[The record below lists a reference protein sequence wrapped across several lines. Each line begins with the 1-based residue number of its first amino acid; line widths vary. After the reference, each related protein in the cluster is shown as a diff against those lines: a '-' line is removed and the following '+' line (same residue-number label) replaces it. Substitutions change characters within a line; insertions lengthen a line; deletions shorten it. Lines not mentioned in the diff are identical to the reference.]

1 MSTEQMTLALVAGM
15 LVITDIV
22 VAFDSMSQQ
31 GVWKRGKALACRTIV
46 KSGAALGI
54 HSYRYVGRH

>member
-15 LVITDIV
+15 LVIANV
-22 VAFDSMSQQ
+22 VIAFDSMSQR
-31 GVWKRGKALACRTIV
+31 GVWRRALSWTCRTIV

-54 HSYRYVGRH
+54 RSYQYVGRH